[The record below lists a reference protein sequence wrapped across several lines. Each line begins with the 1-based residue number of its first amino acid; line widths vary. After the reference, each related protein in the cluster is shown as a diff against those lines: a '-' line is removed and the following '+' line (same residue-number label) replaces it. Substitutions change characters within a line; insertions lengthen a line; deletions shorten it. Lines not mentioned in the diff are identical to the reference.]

1 MKIGIPYTTTALVLK
16 LSSYLLEKLDLLW
29 TSKPWIICLLD
40 KWSLFYLFVIIT
52 IIIIAVIIYFF
63 APWQVSYLIWAID
76 SQWVCS
82 FYTLHFFLNVHVLW
96 VRDLS
101 LLTWCGFVSYI

>member
-16 LSSYLLEKLDLLW
+16 LSSYLLEKLGLLW

-52 IIIIAVIIYFF
+52 IIIIAVIIYFLHPDKGLIF
-63 APWQVSYLIWAID
+63 NLSHRLSVS
-76 SQWVCS
+76 V
-82 FYTLHFFLNVHVLW
+82 FFLHSTFLPECTCIV
-96 VRDLS
+96 
-101 LLTWCGFVSYI
+101 G

>member
-1 MKIGIPYTTTALVLK
+1 MKIGISYTTTALVLK

-63 APWQVSYLIWAID
+63 APWQVSY
-76 SQWVCS
+76 
-82 FYTLHFFLNVHVLW
+82 F
-96 VRDLS
+96 
-101 LLTWCGFVSYI
+101 